1 MKRLLSIFACT
12 FVVLT
17 STSFAISCKTSDK
30 QYQEFEDLINQS
42 KNKTMIL
49 YLGANDNKSAKSF
62 EQGLEELTQTNS
74 LDQAIKKI
82 NDTITTDATNFIYK
96 FKNNLNWNSTTNHT
110 TVLNNV
116 DVKKDKNSKT
126 KKERW
131 IIDEKKPSNSNQ
143 IFKNMTNDVVIK
155 NLKYDSDDEI
165 WNKGLTSKIL
175 NEYLVKNWA
184 KSFYGETSSSFS
196 KNNNTVT
203 EKVEKLQEKVKSL
216 KGPLFLV
223 IRDKM
228 FYGIVSGF
236 ETFSKQD
243 QKNATKT
250 IDNFTNGSEIRKDVF
265 DKWLNYLK
273 QSIEMYDVVKL
284 LQDSDPII
292 TPKTDWKYQGLDKV
306 EEKKQDKKSNTNV
319 SDKKEEEKKE
329 EKDKDSSS
337 QPSTPTPAP
346 APVPTPAPGPAT
358 PTK

>member
-1 MKRLLSIFACT
+1 MKKLLSLFACT
-12 FVVLT
+12 FVVSI
-17 STSFAISCKTSDK
+17 STSFAISCKTLYK

-74 LDQAIKKI
+74 LNQAIKKI

-116 DVKKDKNSKT
+116 NVKKDKNSKT

-131 IIDEKKPSNSNQ
+131 IIDEKKSSNNNQ

-155 NLKYDSDDEI
+155 NLKYDSDDKI

-184 KSFYGETSSSFS
+184 KAFYGETSSSFS

-216 KGPLFLV
+216 KGPLFLI

-284 LQDSDPII
+284 LQDSDPMI
-292 TPKTDWKYQGLDKV
+292 TPKTDWKYQSLEKV
-306 EEKKQDKKSNTNV
+306 EEKKQNKKS
-319 SDKKEEEKKE
+319 DKKE
-329 EKDKDSSS
+329 EKDKNSSS

-346 APVPTPAPGPAT
+346 APSPSPAPAPAT
-358 PTK
+358 PSK